1 MIDPKSEA
9 MGAWPKK
16 IESCNVPQPFCTFQ
30 FDRKIVQPYNFMMP
44 QSAWDEVLN
53 KNKLEFLL
61 AIRFGMQYDLNLIN
75 ESILLNSS
83 FHTDLYV
90 KFQYFIKKHALKD
103 MAVLMGE
110 FQSQVFLTRFKTT
123 FAVQDL
129 VSLKGKIEKLDPT
142 RLMRN
147 AIELA
152 KNDYIGTVINRQLY
166 NKIFNQDYD
175 LAALKLLSSQGYYPD
190 SLSVTQNW

>member
-1 MIDPKSEA
+1 MTQQMIDPKSEA

-110 FQSQVFLTRFKTT
+110 FQ
-123 FAVQDL
+123 
-129 VSLKGKIEKLDPT
+129 
-142 RLMRN
+142 
-147 AIELA
+147 
-152 KNDYIGTVINRQLY
+152 
-166 NKIFNQDYD
+166 
-175 LAALKLLSSQGYYPD
+175 
-190 SLSVTQNW
+190 